1 MNGQSK
7 SNGKANGNGNNDK
20 KGLSPHKNGESG
32 TYINDKR
39 NEITKEHKEKM
50 VVFKDMEKEN

>member
-50 VVFKDMEKEN
+50 VVFKDMEK